1 MKITGL
7 KCLHADAGCRNFDF
21 LKITTDE
28 GIIGWSEFN
37 ESFGGMGVSA
47 VIQHFK
53 PILWGR
59 VGWQSST
66 RGFSCAWGVFLEGGA
81 FSGWGLSRGNMVC
94 NIWCFC
100 FIEN

>member
-37 ESFGGMGVSA
+37 ESFGGMGFNKFVR
-47 VIQHFK
+47 VIIGLVFMVFGFLLMLVDLSVIV
-53 PILWGR
+53 PPGDFVVNTILLQVVLIVYSVYLFIG
-59 VGWQSST
+59 
-66 RGFSCAWGVFLEGGA
+66 AW
-81 FSGWGLSRGNMVC
+81 MQ
-94 NIWCFC
+94 
-100 FIEN
+100 